1 MPSPCTTWQRHG
13 LILRLYRQLGID
25 MHELNAIITL
35 IAANTGKSGG
45 EIGRALRFAFSRA
58 STPQV
63 VGAFRTIAGVDIYEP
78 ATGTM
83 RDFGDVLME
92 VAEQWDRFS
101 DAEKNAIAR
110 SIGGTRHINDMIILF
125 ENLGGMGVKVLRDSI
140 NSFGSAAAENEKYVQ
155 SLERRIQSL
164 ATSAKELALALGDA
178 GLVDMMQTM
187 IDLGQGVLGA
197 FNSLPPLLKQMVVAM
212 ATAKLAGAGLAKVFP
227 EIAPRDV
234 ARSVSQM
241 VVQFMTLQK
250 SAGGLTVTLTGLKSV
265 LLGLKGAVVGFL
277 GPWGIL
283 VASVLAGATI
293 FQWVKKRMEESSD
306 AALKQASAA
315 MKASEAARQQYN
327 TLLEVQGI
335 VADIEAGN
343 LTSAEVATK
352 QEEAWKKFNSVFPG
366 LISNL
371 DSIETRYAKIKERI
385 DGLTDAQLKLAN
397 SMELASDKAKE
408 VAVKDLTASI
418 KDTEEQLQE
427 LRHAYDTAIDMIASM
442 SQEEMERPSNWAR
455 VIFEIRRLA
464 TSQYSGLK
472 WVPGEL
478 EVLFLSTKEMLSGS
492 DAVLSDWRNTTLR
505 YLSEIQQAVID
516 LEANLQSLDQELGIL
531 EGRFQEAWKQ
541 SGSDSEYSHFERI
554 GERARALEEYLSST
568 VELFENTLTF
578 RTLASEVS
586 GLLII

>member
-1 MPSPCTTWQRHG
+1 
-13 LILRLYRQLGID
+13 
-25 MHELNAIITL
+25 
-35 IAANTGKSGG
+35 
-45 EIGRALRFAFSRA
+45 
-58 STPQV
+58 
-63 VGAFRTIAGVDIYEP
+63 
-78 ATGTM
+78 
-83 RDFGDVLME
+83 
-92 VAEQWDRFS
+92 
-101 DAEKNAIAR
+101 
-110 SIGGTRHINDMIILF
+110 
-125 ENLGGMGVKVLRDSI
+125 
-140 NSFGSAAAENEKYVQ
+140 
-155 SLERRIQSL
+155 
-164 ATSAKELALALGDA
+164 
-178 GLVDMMQTM
+178 M

-212 ATAKLAGAGLAKVFP
+212 AAAKLAGAGLAKVFP

-234 ARSVSQM
+234 ASSVSQM

-293 FQWVKKRMEESSD
+293 FQWVRSVWSSG

-335 VADIEAGN
+335 VADIEGGN

-408 VAVKDLTASI
+408 VAVKELTASI

-427 LRHAYDTAIDMIASM
+427 LRHAYDTAINMIASM
-442 SQEEMERPSNWAR
+442 SQKEMERPSNWAR
-455 VIFEIRRLA
+455 VVFEI
-464 TSQYSGLK
+464 
-472 WVPGEL
+472 
-478 EVLFLSTKEMLSGS
+478 
-492 DAVLSDWRNTTLR
+492 
-505 YLSEIQQAVID
+505 
-516 LEANLQSLDQELGIL
+516 
-531 EGRFQEAWKQ
+531 
-541 SGSDSEYSHFERI
+541 
-554 GERARALEEYLSST
+554 LSSQP
-568 VELFENTLTF
+568 LNT
-578 RTLASEVS
+578 AVS
-586 GLLII
+586 SGAWGA